1 MGGMMDLREATTPD
15 DRQGPLSR
23 AVRRAACGQGCL
35 LMRVPSLTHHA
46 PWRSGVRHSLDVRPP
61 PSQGPAESVRRGAP
75 AHPIGSPCPQG
86 AGMAVPL
93 AVRPAAGDTWSCPEL
108 RAMSRFSR
116 FQAGSKSGSL
126 SGSIPISIASSNDLL
141 LSRSL
146 PCSLAQRNAPLL
158 GHLFGP

>member
-1 MGGMMDLREATTPD
+1 MDLREATTPD

-75 AHPIGSPCPQG
+75 AHPIAPMP
-86 AGMAVPL
+86 
-93 AVRPAAGDTWSCPEL
+93 
-108 RAMSRFSR
+108 SRGR
-116 FQAGSKSGSL
+116 DRCAE
-126 SGSIPISIASSNDLL
+126 
-141 LSRSL
+141 RSA
-146 PCSLAQRNAPLL
+146 AQRVAPEVLTGDSGDIMDYECL
-158 GHLFGP
+158 DGFP